1 MSETNVYRIWIKAT
15 PERIWR
21 ALTDPQELEGY
32 GYGGRYEVDVRAGG
46 EYRVGATDQML
57 QAGAPE
63 LMVDGEY
70 LEVEEP
76 RRLVQTWHALFDEQM
91 TAEPPTRMTYELEP
105 GKGGVTTLTLTHQVD
120 GAPLA
125 AGITSGAVAEAGG
138 GLPWVL
144 SDLKTLLETG
154 EALPVQMG

>member
-57 QAGAPE
+57 QAGAPK

-76 RRLVQTWHALFDEQM
+76 RRLVKTWHALFDEQM
-91 TAEPPTRMTYELEP
+91 TAEPPTRMTYELDP

-154 EALPVQMG
+154 ETLPVQMG

>member
-1 MSETNVYRIWIKAT
+1 VSETNVYRIWIKAT

>member
-1 MSETNVYRIWIKAT
+1 V
-15 PERIWR
+15 
-21 ALTDPQELEGY
+21 
-32 GYGGRYEVDVRAGG
+32 
-46 EYRVGATDQML
+46 
-57 QAGAPE
+57 
-63 LMVDGEY
+63 
-70 LEVEEP
+70 
-76 RRLVQTWHALFDEQM
+76 
-91 TAEPPTRMTYELEP
+91 EPPTRLTYELEP

-154 EALPVQMG
+154 ETLPVQMG